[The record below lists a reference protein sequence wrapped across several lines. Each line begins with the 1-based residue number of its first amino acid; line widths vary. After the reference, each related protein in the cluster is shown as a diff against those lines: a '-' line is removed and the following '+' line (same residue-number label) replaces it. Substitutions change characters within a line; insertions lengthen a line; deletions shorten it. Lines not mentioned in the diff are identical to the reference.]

1 MLSQKEKDRGNLM
14 RIFWLIVFVF
24 GLTACATQ
32 VKTPHELWHS
42 GQLPI
47 ATQLVDN
54 PRIKQGQ
61 LANGL
66 TYYLVENQT
75 PKNEIAVRLHINV
88 GSLDEADNE
97 LGLAHLLEHM
107 AFNGSTNVPEGEM
120 VAILERYGLSFGAD
134 TNASTSF
141 HETQYKLDLPTN
153 SEAIIDTALYLMR
166 ETASNLT
173 ISATALAAEIPVVLA
188 EYDARNTLAFQ
199 AQQKQFNQYTQGM
212 RYAQRWAIGTK
223 DTLRAMTAAQLK
235 DFYARYYTPANSTL
249 IIVGDFDAQNMQA
262 KIESNFADWSNES
275 QRPDT
280 LVGELSMPGEP
291 VFVVHQAPGL
301 PTQVMIT
308 LSQMSESKG
317 DSVAQRRDEYL
328 KLIANSILNYRLA
341 SKLLTGKASFENAY
355 HAQFNLFERAD
366 ISLSLVSTSPDRW
379 RDALSE
385 LVVEILKIQ
394 EFGVSWD
401 EADRQITSIR
411 NGLYTVAS
419 EADTLD
425 TARITQALLES
436 LDDERAIL
444 SPQAELK
451 LFEELMQTFT
461 LDEINQVM
469 IDQFSAVEPTI
480 FVQSDASAEITQ
492 EDIKTAFNAALDL
505 EIVPD
510 EFAVTKAFA
519 YTDFGQDGEVVL
531 REYDE
536 VYDITTVMFDNGL
549 RLNVKPTKLVTG
561 QVEFDLRYGTGYQF
575 FTEKDSGLK
584 ELYNYMVAAGLGQHN
599 VNELRELLSDKD
611 VSLRFVPRFNTW
623 GGRFNASNE
632 HLLLQLQLM
641 AAFVSDA
648 AWDPALENLYR
659 QNTQQ
664 QYQQAK
670 SSVNAVRSFELQ
682 NLLYANDVRVS
693 TPELPV
699 ALSRTFAE
707 LNAER
712 QEQLADGPMT
722 LSIVGDVDVEEVIN
736 FVAQTFGALAYDFTP
751 PQKRKVT
758 DLRLDTPGQ
767 YRLTHQ
773 GNPQNALAIR
783 VYHTADNSDKK
794 RNNTLN
800 ILREV
805 LSLKVTQ
812 KLREE
817 LGAAYSPGV
826 FNTQSRYVVDDGYI
840 QFDTQTSPEQLGQ
853 VMQAYDEIVA
863 EIKSEDGISD
873 DELSRAVEPLVA
885 GINQALEQ
893 NGFWLNRLGL
903 LHTEPNAVDR
913 WFDLEDLIRSITVED
928 VRRAA
933 NQYLIEDR
941 MINVEVIHESLQ

>member
-1 MLSQKEKDRGNLM
+1 M
-14 RIFWLIVFVF
+14 RIFWMIVIVF
-24 GLTACATQ
+24 GLSACASH
-32 VKTPHELWHS
+32 VKTPYELWHS
-42 GQLPI
+42 GQLTI
-47 ATQLVDN
+47 KTQLIDDD
-54 PRIKQGQ
+54 RIIQGQ
-61 LANGL
+61 LSNGMAF
-66 TYYLVENQT
+66 YLVENHT
-75 PKNEIAVRLHINV
+75 PKNEIAVRFHVNV
-88 GSLDEADNE
+88 GSLDEDDNE

-153 SEAIIDTALYLMR
+153 SEEIIDTALFLIR

-173 ISATALAAEIPVVLA
+173 LAEPALAAEIPVVLA

-199 AQQKQFNQYTQGM
+199 AQQKQFNQYTKGL

-223 DTLRAMTAAQLK
+223 DALRAMTAEQLK
-235 DFYARYYTPANSTL
+235 RFYARFYTPANSTL
-249 IIVGDFDAQNMQA
+249 VIVGDFDAQSMKA
-262 KIESNFADWSNES
+262 KIQSYFADWTNDS
-275 QRPDT
+275 QRPIT
-280 LVGELSMPGEP
+280 EIGELSIPDAP
-291 VFVVHQAPGL
+291 VFQVHQAPGL

-308 LSQMSESKG
+308 LSQMSDSEL
-317 DSVAQRRDEYL
+317 DSVGQRRDEYL
-328 KLIANSILNYRLA
+328 RLIANSVLNYRLS
-341 SKLLTGKASFENAY
+341 SKLLTGEASFENAY
-355 HAQFNLFERAD
+355 HAKFNLFERAD

-385 LVVEILKIQ
+385 LLVEIRKIQ
-394 EFGVSWD
+394 EFGVTWE
-401 EADRQITSIR
+401 EADRQITTIR

-419 EADTLD
+419 ESDTL
-425 TARITQALLES
+425 TSVRFSQAILES
-436 LDDERAIL
+436 LDDQKAIL
-444 SPQAELK
+444 SPQAELT

-461 LDEINQVM
+461 LAEINQVL
-469 IDQFSAVEPTI
+469 IDQFSAVQPTI
-480 FVQSDASAEITQ
+480 FVQSDGSVEITQ
-492 EDIKTAFNAALDL
+492 DEIETAYLTALDIEVL
-505 EIVPD
+505 PD
-510 EFAVTKAFA
+510 ELAVAKAFA
-519 YTDFGQDGEVVL
+519 YTDFGQSGEVL
-531 REYDE
+531 TREYDE
-536 VYDITTVMFDNGL
+536 LYDITKVSFANGL

-561 QVEFDLRYGTGYQF
+561 RVELDLQYGTGFQF
-575 FTEKDSGLK
+575 FTEKDAGLK
-584 ELYNYMVAAGLGQHN
+584 ELYSYMVAAGLGQHD

-611 VSLRFVPRFNTW
+611 VSLRFIPRFHSW
-623 GGRFNASNE
+623 GGRFSASNE

-664 QYQQAK
+664 QYLQAK

-682 NLLYANDVRVS
+682 QLLYANDVRVS
-693 TPELPV
+693 TPDLSV

-707 LNAER
+707 LDAER
-712 QEQLADGPMT
+712 NAQLSDGPMT
-722 LSIVGDVDVEEVIN
+722 LSIVGDIN
-736 FVAQTFGALAYDFTP
+736 LNETINYVAQTFGALAYDFTP
-751 PQKRKVT
+751 PQKRKVS
-758 DLRLDTPGQ
+758 DLQLDTPGQ

-773 GNPQNALAIR
+773 GNSQNALAIR

-805 LSLKVTQ
+805 LNLKVTQ

-817 LGAAYSPGV
+817 LGAAYSPSV
-826 FNTQSRYVVDDGYI
+826 FNTQSRFVVNDGYI
-840 QFDTQTSPEQLGQ
+840 QFDTQTSPEQLVQ
-853 VMQAYDEIVA
+853 VMRAYDEIVA
-863 EIKSEDGISD
+863 EVKREGGISD

-903 LHTEPNAVDR
+903 LHIESDAVAR
-913 WFDLEDLIRSITVED
+913 WFTLEDLIRSITIED

-933 NQYLIEDR
+933 NEYMIESR